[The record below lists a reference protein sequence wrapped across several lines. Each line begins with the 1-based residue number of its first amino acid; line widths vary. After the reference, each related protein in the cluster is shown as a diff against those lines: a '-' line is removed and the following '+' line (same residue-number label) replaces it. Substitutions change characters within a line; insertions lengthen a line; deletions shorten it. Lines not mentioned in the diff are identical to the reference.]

1 MGYTWEEAT
10 EELKGEGFIL
20 ELGSLSKGG
29 VSSSPALGFFCHSG
43 IRSALAGVDPSQLA
57 SFCNAP
63 APAPKAGMFAGRW
76 CWEVDGDP
84 PPGPCL
90 SPSHGAV
97 SLLQEMA
104 QINEDNLT
112 AYNRCALFAL
122 GAAYLN
128 LISQLITVPTF
139 CQHIH
144 EVRRARAD
152 ALSAAAPLAPAR
164 FELGSLLAFCRS
176 SRCGRRRLP
185 ICSLRMCSW
194 RGPGESLLWEHPLPC

>member
-1 MGYTWEEAT
+1 MSQQHSQQLYRHIYLICKEESNVQAHYEALYSMLMLISIELANEEVVVDLIRLVLAVQVGRWEAGCAAGAQGWCWVGQDAPSPASYPALSPPDVISPDVGYTWEEAT

-84 PPGPCL
+84 PRDLACPR
-90 SPSHGAV
+90 
-97 SLLQEMA
+97 
-104 QINEDNLT
+104 LT
-112 AYNRCALFAL
+112 ALCL
-122 GAAYLN
+122 
-128 LISQLITVPTF
+128 
-139 CQHIH
+139 CC
-144 EVRRARAD
+144 RRW
-152 ALSAAAPLAPAR
+152 P
-164 FELGSLLAFCRS
+164 RS
-176 SRCGRRRLP
+176 TKTT
-185 ICSLRMCSW
+185 
-194 RGPGESLLWEHPLPC
+194 